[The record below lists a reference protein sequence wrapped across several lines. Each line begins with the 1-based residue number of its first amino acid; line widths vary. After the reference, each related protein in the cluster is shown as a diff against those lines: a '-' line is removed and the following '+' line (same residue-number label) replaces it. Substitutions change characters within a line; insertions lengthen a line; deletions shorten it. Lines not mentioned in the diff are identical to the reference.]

1 MDTYS
6 WDLSSSI
13 PNEEQMLTT
22 IAQITPDGDKA
33 DWPFSVGSLDFNLY
47 DCQRGPTVQ
56 TIITSVP
63 AGASL
68 GQAFTEDSKFSA
80 LRFTL
85 PFLQRKWGIGDRKTR
100 GMSFEFS

>member
-1 MDTYS
+1 MDAYA
-6 WDLSSSI
+6 WDLSSGI
-13 PNEEQMLTT
+13 PNDEPMLTT
-22 IAQITPDGDKA
+22 IAQITPDGDHAEA

-56 TIITSVP
+56 TIIPASVP
-63 AGASL
+63 AGAM
-68 GQAFTEDSKFSA
+68 GQSFTGDSKFSA

-100 GMSFEFS
+100 GTTSD